1 MAKTDSKT
9 TVPTTEQVGPAADA
23 YQPDVVEAKWQARWA
38 ERHVNEPDLDGAPR
52 PFYNLMMFPY
62 PSAEGLHVGNM
73 FAFTGSD
80 VYGRFKRLQGYDVFE
95 PIGFDAFGIHSE
107 NYAIKVG
114 INPAELIPRNIENF
128 RRQLRRIGGMFDWRH
143 ELSTTD
149 PRYYKWTQ
157 WIFLQLLKAGK
168 AYKKAAAVNWCPNC
182 KTVLANEQVIN
193 GRCERCGTPVEQR
206 ILEQWFFRI
215 TDYADRLLADLDD
228 KSKMDWSDSTTTAQR
243 NWLGRSE
250 GAELVFP
257 VSGEAG
263 RVPSGRVGSGEGKQ
277 RGSGTAGRVPSGR
290 VGSVDEQSLRARGAG
305 VAIPPEAHGAVEI
318 RVFTTRPDTIF
329 GATFMVL
336 APEHPLVDQLISAD
350 QRRAVEAYRKAAA
363 SQDLVSRKIG
373 EREKTGVFT
382 GGYAVNPATDE
393 KIPVWIA
400 DYVLMEY
407 GTGAI
412 MAVPG
417 HDERD
422 FEFAR
427 TYTLPIV
434 RVVAEPGADTEAA
447 MEAAYIDNERG
458 VLVHSGQFDRMPV
471 PEAKRAITAWLA
483 ERGAGKAVINY
494 RLHDWC
500 ISRQRYW
507 GPPIPIIYCDEHG
520 AVPVP
525 EKDLPVELPIIEDFR
540 PDDTGVS
547 PLARHESWYHV
558 PCPVCGKQGRRETD
572 VSDTFLDSAW
582 YHLRYPSTEFDD
594 RPFDPAR
601 TRKWLPVDTYIGGNE
616 HAVLHLL
623 YARFITMV
631 LHELGHVHFDE
642 PYRKFR
648 AHGLIVKDGAK
659 MSKSRGNVV
668 IPDEYIAKWG
678 ADTFRMYLMFLGPFQ
693 EGGDF
698 RDEGISGPRR
708 FLEKV
713 WALVGEAVRT
723 TSEGEIPHNVLVK
736 YHQTVKRVTEGLENL
751 HYNTSIA
758 ATMEFVNT
766 LRAESCTNRGMVE
779 GLVLMLAPFAP
790 HFAEE
795 SWERLGHDGSIFDAR
810 WPEWDEALVV
820 EDRVEVVIQVSGKTR
835 GRVSVPRDADQNA
848 VVAAAREDAAVRR
861 FTDGKEVRKVVYVA
875 NRLLNLVVG

>member
-1 MAKTDSKT
+1 MTDISK
-9 TVPTTEQVGPAADA
+9 PTAIPSTDEAYHPDA
-23 YQPDVVEAKWQARWA
+23 VEAKWQARWA
-38 ERHVNEPDLDGAPR
+38 ERHINEPDLDHPAR

-73 FAFTGSD
+73 FAFTGAD
-80 VYGRFKRLQGYDVFE
+80 LYGRFKRLQGYDVFE
-95 PIGFDAFGIHSE
+95 PIGYDAFGIHSE
-107 NYAIKVG
+107 NYAIKLG
-114 INPAELIPRNIENF
+114 INPAILIPRNIENF
-128 RRQLRRIGGMFDWRH
+128 RRQLKRIGGMFDWRH

-168 AYKKAAAVNWCPNC
+168 AYKKTAAVNWCPKD
-182 KTVLANEQVIN
+182 KTVLANEQVID
-193 GRCERCGTPVEQR
+193 GRCERCGTVVEQR
-206 ILEQWFFRI
+206 TLEQWFFRI
-215 TDYADRLLADLDD
+215 TEYADRLLADLDD
-228 KSKMDWSDSTTTAQR
+228 QSKMDWSDSTTTAQR

-250 GAELVFP
+250 GAELEFP
-257 VSGEAG
+257 LSVGAETA
-263 RVPSGRVGSGEGKQ
+263 PSAARGQ
-277 RGSGTAGRVPSGR
+277 RGSG
-290 VGSVDEQSLRARGAG
+290 SVLK
-305 VAIPPEAHGAVEI
+305 VY
-318 RVFTTRPDTIF
+318 TTRADTVF

-336 APEHPLVDQLISAD
+336 APEHPLVDALTTPE
-350 QRRAVEAYRKAAA
+350 QRAEVEAYRRAAA
-363 SQDLVSRKIG
+363 SKDLVSRKVG
-373 EREKTGVFT
+373 DREKTGVFT
-382 GGYAVNPATDE
+382 GGHAVNPATGRE
-393 KIPVWIA
+393 IPVWVA

-427 TYTLPIV
+427 KFGLPIV
-434 RVVAEPGADTEAA
+434 RVVAEAPAGAEGHPDPERREGEGADAPLDAPYT
-447 MEAAYIDNERG
+447 DNE
-458 VLVHSGQFDRMPV
+458 SGILANSARFDGLPV
-471 PEAKRAITAWLA
+471 PEAKRAVTAWL
-483 ERGAGKAVINY
+483 ESKGAGKGVVRY

-507 GPPIPIIYCDEHG
+507 GPPIPIIYCDDHG

-525 EKDLPVELPIIEDFR
+525 EKDLPVELPLIEDFA
-540 PDDTGVS
+540 PDDSGIS
-547 PLARHESWYHV
+547 PLARHEEWYYV
-558 PCPVCGKQGRRETD
+558 PCPVCGKRGRRETD

-601 TRKWLPVDTYIGGNE
+601 TRTWLPVHSYIGGNE

-631 LHELGHVHFDE
+631 LHDLGHLPFDE

-668 IPDEYIAKWG
+668 VPDEYIARWG

-698 RDEGISGPRR
+698 QDSGISGPRR
-708 FLEKV
+708 FLDKV
-713 WALVGEAVRT
+713 WSFVNEACR
-723 TSEGEIPHNVLVK
+723 EGEGQEVHHGVIVK
-736 YHQTVKRVTEGLENL
+736 LNQTKKRVTEGLEAL
-751 HYNTSIA
+751 RYNTSIA
-758 ATMEFVNT
+758 ALMELVNA
-766 LRAESCTNRGMVE
+766 LRAENVCDKGIAE
-779 GLVLMLAPFAP
+779 ELVVMLAPFVP

-795 SWERLGHDGSIFDAR
+795 CWERMGHRESVFEAR
-810 WPEWDEALVV
+810 WPAWDEELVV
-820 EDRVEVVIQVSGKTR
+820 EDRIEVVVQVNGKTR
-835 GRVSVPRDADQNA
+835 SKVQVARDADEET
-848 VVAAAREDAAVRR
+848 VVAAAMRDVGVQR
-861 FTDGKEVRKVVYVA
+861 FVEQKTVRKRIYVA

>member
-1 MAKTDSKT
+1 MTQTNPACARRDEPGAMKT
-9 TVPTTEQVGPAADA
+9 TETRVKQNPAPTDA
-23 YQPDVVEAKWQARWA
+23 LPYQPEEIEAKWQRRWA
-38 ERHVNEPDLDGAPR
+38 ERHVNEPDLDGAER

-114 INPAELIPRNIENF
+114 INPGILIPKNIENF

-168 AYKKAAAVNWCPNC
+168 AYKKAAAVNWCPHD

-193 GRCERCGTPVEQR
+193 GRCERCDSVVEQR
-206 ILEQWFFRI
+206 TLEQWFFRI

-228 KSKMDWSDSTTTAQR
+228 KEKMDWSDTTTTAQR

-250 GAELVFP
+250 GAELEFP
-257 VSGEAG
+257 GAPPV
-263 RVPSGRVGSGEGKQ
+263 
-277 RGSGTAGRVPSGR
+277 GTAP
-290 VGSVDEQSLRARGAG
+290 LPRGPA
-305 VAIPPEAHGAVEI
+305 APL

-336 APEHPLVDQLISAD
+336 APEHPLVDAFTSAE
-350 QRRAVEAYRKAAA
+350 QRSAVEAYRKAAA
-363 SQDLVSRKIG
+363 SQDLVSRKVG
-373 EREKTGVFT
+373 DREKTGVFT
-382 GGYAVNPATDE
+382 GGYAINPATG
-393 KIPVWIA
+393 KQIPVWIA

-422 FEFAR
+422 FEFAKK
-427 TYTLPIV
+427 YELPIV
-434 RVVAEPGADTEAA
+434 RVVAEPVAVSSRAEREIAHRDVPLEEAYTE
-447 MEAAYIDNERG
+447 NEQG
-458 VLVHSGQFDRMPV
+458 ILVNSGNFDGMSV

-483 ERGAGKAVINY
+483 ERGAGKATVNY
-494 RLHDWC
+494 RLHDWT

-525 EKDLPVELPIIEDFR
+525 EKDLPVELPIIEDFK
-540 PDDTGVS
+540 PDDSGIS
-547 PLARHESWYHV
+547 PLARHEEWYYV
-558 PCPVCGKQGRRETD
+558 PCPVCGKRARRETD

-601 TRKWLPVDTYIGGNE
+601 TRKWLPVKTYIGGNE

-631 LHELGHVHFDE
+631 LHELGHIHFDE

-713 WALVGEAVRT
+713 WRLITEAINADNGERSELQAPSSKLV
-723 TSEGEIPHNVLVK
+723 IK
-736 YHQTVKRVTEGLENL
+736 YHQTVKRVSEGMEQL

-758 ATMEFVNT
+758 ALMEFVNT
-766 LRAESCTNRGMVE
+766 LREERYTSREMVE
-779 GLVLMLAPFAP
+779 SLVLMLAPFAP

-810 WPEWDEALVV
+810 WPSWDERLTV
-820 EDRVEVVIQVSGKTR
+820 EDSVEIAVQVNGKTR
-835 GRVSVPRDADQNA
+835 SKVSVARDAEQGT
-848 VVAAAREDAAVRR
+848 VVAAAQEDVAVRR
-861 FTDGKEVRKVVYVA
+861 FTEGKELRKVVYVP

>member
-1 MAKTDSKT
+1 MDKT
-9 TVPTTEQVGPAADA
+9 TTSVKQNPAPTHEVP

-38 ERHVNEPDLDGAPR
+38 ERHVNEPDLDGAAR

-168 AYKKAAAVNWCPNC
+168 AYKKAAAVNWCPRDM
-182 KTVLANEQVIN
+182 TVLANEQVIN
-193 GRCERCGTPVEQR
+193 GRCERCDSVVEQR
-206 ILEQWFFRI
+206 TLEQWFFRI

-250 GAELVFP
+250 GAEIVFAADVTLSP
-257 VSGEAG
+257 PPSVATG
-263 RVPSGRVGSGEGKQ
+263 RGRGPKPSG
-277 RGSGTAGRVPSGR
+277 P
-290 VGSVDEQSLRARGAG
+290 
-305 VAIPPEAHGAVEI
+305 EI
-318 RVFTTRPDTIF
+318 RVFTTRPDTLF

-336 APEHPLVDQLISAD
+336 APEHPLVDQFTTPE
-350 QRRAVEAYRKAAA
+350 RRAEVEAYQKMVAAK
-363 SQDLVSRKIG
+363 DLVSRKVG

-382 GGYAVNPATDE
+382 GGYALNPATGE

-427 TYTLPIV
+427 RYRLPIV
-434 RVVAEPGADTEAA
+434 RVVAPQPPESSRASSGESSRAEREIGPADVGSL
-447 MEAAYIDNERG
+447 EAAYTDNENG
-458 VLVHSGQFDRMPV
+458 TLVHSGQFDGLPV
-471 PEAKRAITAWLA
+471 SEGKRAITAWLA
-483 ERGAGKAVINY
+483 EKGAGKAVINY

-507 GPPIPIIYCDEHG
+507 GPPIPIIYCDQHG

-525 EKDLPVELPIIEDFR
+525 EQDLPVELPIIEDFR

-601 TRKWLPVDTYIGGNE
+601 TKKWLPVNTYIGGNE

-623 YARFITMV
+623 YSRFISMV
-631 LHELGHVHFDE
+631 LHDQGHLHFDE

-648 AHGLIVKDGAK
+648 AHGTIVKDGAK

-668 IPDEYIAKWG
+668 VPDQYIARWG

-713 WALVGEAVRT
+713 WNLVGQAALATRDSRLPT
-723 TSEGEIPHNVLVK
+723 DSRLSIK
-736 YHQTVKRVTEGLENL
+736 YHQTVKRVTEGMEQL

-758 ATMEFVNT
+758 ALMEFVNT
-766 LRAESCTNRGMVE
+766 LREESCTSREMVE
-779 GLVLMLAPFAP
+779 GLILMLAPFAP

-795 SWERLGHDGSIFDAR
+795 NWERLGHSGSIFDAR
-810 WPEWDEALVV
+810 WPDWDEALVV
-820 EDRVEVVIQVSGKTR
+820 EDQVEVVIQVSGKTR
-835 GRVSVPRDADQNA
+835 GRVSVPRDSEQGT
-848 VVAAAREDAAVRR
+848 VIAAAQEDAAVRR
-861 FTDGKEVRKVVYVA
+861 FTEGKEVRKVVYVR
-875 NRLLNLVVG
+875 NRLLNLVVR

>member
-1 MAKTDSKT
+1 MTDT
-9 TVPTTEQVGPAADA
+9 TKPTPAASTDEA
-23 YQPDVVEAKWQARWA
+23 YHPEAVEAKWQARWA
-38 ERHVNEPDLDGAPR
+38 ERHTNEPDLDRAAR

-80 VYGRFKRLQGYDVFE
+80 TYGRFKRLQGYDVFQ

-128 RRQLRRIGGMFDWRH
+128 RRQLKRIGGMFDWRH

-168 AYKKAAAVNWCPNC
+168 AYKKAAAVNWCPKD

-193 GRCERCGTPVEQR
+193 GRCERCDSPVEQR

-215 TDYADRLLADLDD
+215 SEYADRLLANLDD
-228 KSKMDWSDSTTTAQR
+228 RTKMDWSETTRTAQR

-250 GAELVFP
+250 GAEIEFGI
-257 VSGEAG
+257 SGAAG
-263 RVPSGRVGSGEGKQ
+263 QPGSG
-277 RGSGTAGRVPSGR
+277 
-290 VGSVDEQSLRARGAG
+290 
-305 VAIPPEAHGAVEI
+305 AVI
-318 RVFTTRPDTIF
+318 TVYTTRPDTVF

-336 APEHPLVDQLISAD
+336 APEHPLVAAFTALEQKS
-350 QRRAVEAYRKAAA
+350 AVEEYKRAA
-363 SQDLVSRKIG
+363 SAKDLVSRKVG

-382 GGYAVNPATDE
+382 GGFALNPATG
-393 KIPVWIA
+393 KQIPVWIA

-422 FEFAR
+422 FEFAKKVG
-427 TYTLPIV
+427 LPIV
-434 RVVAEPGADTEAA
+434 RVVAEPDGAPNAA
-447 MEAAYIDNERG
+447 LETAYTDNENGR
-458 VLVHSGQFDRMPV
+458 LVNSGQFDGV
-471 PEAKRAITAWLA
+471 PAREAKGAVTRWL
-483 ERGAGKAVINY
+483 EQIGAGRGVVRY

-507 GPPIPIIYCDEHG
+507 GPPIPVIYCEEHG

-525 EKDLPVELPIIEDFR
+525 ERDLPVVLPELENFQ
-540 PDDTGVS
+540 PDDSGIS
-547 PLARHESWYHV
+547 PLARHTEWYYA
-558 PCPVCGKQGRRETD
+558 PCPVCGKRGRRETD

-582 YHLRYPSTEFDD
+582 YFLRYPSTEFDD
-594 RPFDPAR
+594 RPFDQMR
-601 TRKWLPVDTYIGGNE
+601 TRTWLPVHTYIGGNE

-623 YARFITMV
+623 YSRFITMV
-631 LHELGHVHFDE
+631 LHDLGQVDFEE
-642 PYRKFR
+642 PFRKFR

-668 IPDEYIAKWG
+668 VPDEYIARWG

-698 RDEGISGPRR
+698 REDGISGPRR
-708 FLEKV
+708 FLDKV
-713 WALVGEAVRT
+713 WALAGDSVRHDAVG
-723 TSEGEIPHNVLVK
+723 GEIQHAVLVK
-736 YHQTVKRVTEGLENL
+736 SHQTKKRVTEGLEEL
-751 HYNTSIA
+751 RYNTSIA
-758 ATMEFVNT
+758 ALMELVNA
-766 LRAESCTNRGMVE
+766 LRAETCCERVVVE
-779 GLVLMLAPFAP
+779 ELVIMLAPFAP

-795 SWERLGHDGSIFDAR
+795 AWERFGHETSVFDAR
-810 WPEWDEALVV
+810 WPAWDEALVV
-820 EDRVEVVIQVSGKTR
+820 EDRVDVVIQVNGKTR
-835 GRVSVPRDADQNA
+835 SKVQVQREAAED
-848 VVAAAREDAAVRR
+848 VVIAAALKDAAVQR
-861 FTDGKEVRKVVYVA
+861 FTEGKEVRKRIYVP